1 MLKVTQRQLNRSLR
15 ILPRVGI
22 REFSGTSVV
31 TTEKFREVYHNT
43 DSIDGYYENTRKPR
57 ERIDP
62 TKRATQYLIL
72 GGVRMMGVT
81 LGRTLVCRFV
91 QFWSAGADI
100 LAMST
105 AEIDISK
112 IPEGTTY
119 VAKWRGNPIFVS
131 HRSPKDI
138 ADARKDDNNPSL
150 RDPEL
155 DADRSPNP
163 KYHIAL
169 AICTHFGCVPIAG
182 AGNWGGYFCP
192 CHGSHYDKAGRI
204 RHGPAPLNLN
214 IPPYKFLDA
223 GTILVG

>member
-1 MLKVTQRQLNRSLR
+1 MYKATQRTLNRSLR
-15 ILPRVGI
+15 ILPRVAV

-43 DSIDGYYENTRKPR
+43 DSIDGYYESTRKPR

-81 LGRTLVCRFV
+81 LGRTIVCRFV
-91 QFWSAGADI
+91 QYWSAAADV

-119 VAKWRGNPIFVS
+119 VAKWRGNPVFIS

-138 ADARKDDNNPSL
+138 EDARKDDNNPNL

-163 KYHIAL
+163 KYHVAL

-192 CHGSHYDKAGRI
+192 CHGSHYDKAGRV

-223 GTILVG
+223 NTILIG